1 MGEEEECGQ
10 GTGTLDTL
18 LCDRSLEAVTG
29 QQRRKK
35 DGNLKW
41 PGFSPEMRGLTCMR
55 PSAHLDRGPGR
66 RVLEKER
73 SLHALWLRCMR
84 RCLSH
89 PGTLVANKPDSG
101 CTAVRGCS
109 LLFRLPTT
117 LPKRE

>member
-1 MGEEEECGQ
+1 M
-10 GTGTLDTL
+10 
-18 LCDRSLEAVTG
+18 A
-29 QQRRKK
+29 
-35 DGNLKW
+35 
-41 PGFSPEMRGLTCMR
+41 GFFSGDARADLHASFCTV
-55 PSAHLDRGPGR
+55 DRGPGR

-89 PGTLVANKPDSG
+89 PGPLVANKPDSG